1 MTLTYVVI
9 RAPGP
14 ESKIPAWNML
24 WGDNPE
30 ASCEDPAKAPPMSLV
45 GEVDDS
51 PATAETF
58 VASLTQL

>member
-1 MTLTYVVI
+1 
-9 RAPGP
+9 
-14 ESKIPAWNML
+14 ML